1 MLERFYTLFESM
13 YLYIKDLLQFVSDLE
28 DGSYIQYSVD
38 GMLADGDGK
47 QLICEAVYLY
57 GVMLL
62 LMDMKIP
69 GPVRE
74 RLIVAHLRYTG
85 TSELYEHTEVCRLC
99 KSSGYS
105 PGGKR
110 PEAWPEELFSR
121 FEIPQQLLRAVI
133 GRLRSDD
140 MYNQRAAFPNPE
152 HRSAAFA
159 GQAAM
164 LYVALFFAPETLQHD
179 RPVMREVVDRYFPD
193 NWVITFYMGYH
204 LDLFE
209 AWAPYKAA
217 MEAMNNTILKD
228 LDIVRLL
235 HAKHV
240 QNLKETFKELSN
252 FLVDGYLTDDLLLDN
267 TKQILDCMRTA
278 NVTIRW
284 LMLHRLSENKKLRE
298 IMRKSNQDGGI
309 SENEILIVL
318 LKASQFED
326 KVKRMFD
333 ELLQN
338 KQTKWNQYKEESV
351 VRMGELA
358 DFYSGERQLARQA
371 KDEALQNWF
380 TDMQQKMQE
389 LDCLDALK
397 AGRQIQQISVALEE
411 IELYRQVGGNMQVK
425 QFLAESRT
433 YLRHMVRTA
442 NISEDTMN
450 TFVSVC
456 DLSYGWEILDSYV
469 PLIHSVIFKEPSR
482 TEAVRTLILKLV
494 SILELPTLRIVQ
506 SGNTVD
512 LDGLSEF
519 YSTELVQFV
528 RTVLAVIPDSVFGW
542 LKEIIQVRTGSN
554 FQELPT
560 RVVRSTLKDYAQ
572 AESRY
577 KLARST
583 NEISIL
589 THSVLMMQATLVG
602 CIEIEPKKILEDG
615 IRYEL
620 VQQLA
625 LTLHQELIFKPKCT
639 LAEFEA
645 QLQSLARRVSIF
657 LQSFEYIQDYIACYG
672 LKLWQEEFSRIIHYN
687 VEQEC
692 NRFLKKRVHDW
703 QSKFQSKAIR
713 IPQFKPVDEHSNNFI
728 GRVMRQLM
736 MHIDPRTTVF
746 VGASS
751 SWVDKD
757 GNEVVGMRTF
767 TLLHRSIG
775 TFGIQGLDRLLS
787 FMIVTE
793 LRSLEHVYA
802 TGLPREARNTLA
814 ELSKI
819 LTPVCGLPNTTE
831 DIYERACKRTR
842 DHWSVFVTMMTK
854 IGTMQLIRCQIVN
867 ELNLTSK
874 CDSNTLSC
882 TNAVFNQALLNDVR
896 AHYND
901 PEAAANPG
909 ESSEL
914 LADFTK
920 YLEAT
925 GFNHPSSK
933 IYVTMRPFESLPI
946 FLFLLV
952 LAQMHKFTYSRKFGV
967 LTCTDKKE
975 MLDGVP
981 FLMGIITVLKQLH
994 SSYTHTFLAYLGQFV
1009 RFQISNQE
1017 HHGYK
1022 SPELSQMVINV
1033 LIFLEDFCK
1042 YGHFSRKV
1050 VEGYIPPYIF
1060 DQFKHD
1066 NVK

>member
-1 MLERFYTLFESM
+1 
-13 YLYIKDLLQFVSDLE
+13 
-28 DGSYIQYSVD
+28 
-38 GMLADGDGK
+38 
-47 QLICEAVYLY
+47 
-57 GVMLL
+57 
-62 LMDMKIP
+62 
-69 GPVRE
+69 
-74 RLIVAHLRYTG
+74 
-85 TSELYEHTEVCRLC
+85 
-99 KSSGYS
+99 
-105 PGGKR
+105 
-110 PEAWPEELFSR
+110 
-121 FEIPQQLLRAVI
+121 
-133 GRLRSDD
+133 
-140 MYNQRAAFPNPE
+140 
-152 HRSAAFA
+152 
-159 GQAAM
+159 M
-164 LYVALFFAPETLQHD
+164 LYVTLFFCPETLQQD
-179 RPVMREVVDRYFPD
+179 RPVMREIVDRYFPD
-193 NWVITFYMGYH
+193 NWVLTFYMGFNI
-204 LDLFE
+204 DLFE

-217 MEAMNNTILKD
+217 MEALNNTILKD
-228 LDIVRLL
+228 LDIVHML
-235 HAKHV
+235 HTKHV
-240 QNLKETFKELSN
+240 QNLKDTFKDLSN

-267 TKQILDCMRTA
+267 TKAILDCMRSA

-284 LMLHRLSENKKLRE
+284 LMLHRLSEHKKLRE
-298 IMRKSNQDGGI
+298 ILRKSNQDGGI

-326 KVKRMFD
+326 KVKRMFNDLLENKESKWD
-333 ELLQN
+333 EY
-338 KQTKWNQYKEESV
+338 KQESV

-358 DFYSGERQLARQA
+358 DFYSGERQLARQG
-371 KDEALQNWF
+371 KDEALQTWF
-380 TDMQQKMQE
+380 LDIQE
-389 LDCLDALK
+389 KCQAFDCADSLK
-397 AGRQIQQISVALEE
+397 AGREIQQLSVALEE
-411 IELYRQVGGNMQVK
+411 IQLYRQVGGNMQVV
-425 QFLAESRT
+425 QFLKESRT

-456 DLSYGWEILDSYV
+456 DLSYGWEVLDTYV

-512 LDGLSEF
+512 LDGLSEY
-519 YSTELVQFV
+519 YSTELVGFV
-528 RTVLAVIPDSVFGW
+528 RMVLAVIPESVFGW
-542 LKEIIQVRTGSN
+542 LKEIISVRTGTN

-560 RVVRSTLKDYAQ
+560 RVVRTTLKDYSQ
-572 AESRY
+572 LEQRY
-577 KLARST
+577 KLSRAT

-589 THSVLMMQATLVG
+589 TRSVLMMQATLVG
-602 CIEIEPKKILEDG
+602 CIEIEPKQILEDG

-625 LTLHQELIFKPKCT
+625 ITLHQELIFKPNTK
-639 LAEFEA
+639 LHEFEA

-672 LKLWQEEFSRIIHYN
+672 LKLWQEEFSRIINYN

-692 NRFLKKRVHDW
+692 NRFLKKKVHDW
-703 QSKFQSKAIR
+703 QSKYQSKAIN
-713 IPQFKPVDEHSNNFI
+713 IPRPRPVDEYSNNFI
-728 GRVMRQLM
+728 GRTMRQLM
-736 MHIDPRTTVF
+736 VYIDPRNTIF

-751 SWVDKD
+751 SWVDQKD
-757 GNEVVGMRTF
+757 GHEVVGMRTF

-793 LRSLEHVYA
+793 LRALEHRYA
-802 TGLPREARNTLA
+802 TGLAREARNTIS
-814 ELSKI
+814 ELSKT
-819 LTPVCGLPNTTE
+819 LAPVSGLPNTTD
-831 DIYERACKRTR
+831 DIYDKACRRTR
-842 DHWSVFVTMMTK
+842 DHWGSFVTIATK

-882 TNAVFNQALLNDVR
+882 TNAVFNQALLNDVHS
-896 AHYND
+896 HYND
-901 PEAAANPG
+901 PENAANPG
-909 ESSEL
+909 QDSQL
-914 LADFTK
+914 LADFAK

-925 GFNHPSSK
+925 GFNHPATK
-933 IYVTMRPFESLPI
+933 IYITMRPFESFPI

-952 LAQMHKFTYSRKFGV
+952 LAQMPKFLYSTKFGT
-967 LTCTDKKE
+967 LICSDKKE

-1009 RFQISNQE
+1009 RFQISNQQVQ
-1017 HHGYK
+1017 GYK
-1022 SPELSQMVINV
+1022 NPELSQIVINV